1 VPRQEIEQARQ
12 DYAGCLRRG
21 AADLDDGKLL
31 TAPLAREVR
40 SYCLVEFERIVNL
53 QSKDMNPEAK
63 ELFRQSALARELQEA
78 TAAVLQE
85 RSGRQG
91 PIQ

>member
-1 VPRQEIEQARQ
+1 MEQARQ

-21 AADLDDGKLL
+21 AADLDDGKLP

-40 SYCLVEFERIVNL
+40 SYCIVEFERIVNL

-63 ELFRQSALARELQEA
+63 DLFRQRALARELQET
-78 TAAVLQE
+78 TAAVLRE
-85 RSGRQG
+85 RSERQA